1 MKYET
6 MAGQH
11 IQNACIEATL
21 LSIKNQCDVEFE
33 FNGVHLTATKDNPS
47 HWLKSEFD
55 RILKENR
62 EKYLQSDEY
71 KEWQKKQKEKLEQ
84 RQNIMDTSIMPT
96 FSDIIESGHSDYI
109 MSWLKQFTINADY
122 IDVTYDKKYI
132 ADFLELNG
140 FKENEH
146 VGQDKEF
153 FNTKENMARYI
164 IGQVINCLR
173 NGMPPHKVTLKFID
187 DYFKLND

>member
-6 MAGQH
+6 HPGQN
-11 IQNACIEATL
+11 IKNACIEATL
-21 LSIKNQCDVEFE
+21 LAIKNQCDVEFE
-33 FNGVHLTATKDNPS
+33 FNGVKLVATKDKPS
-47 HWLKSEFD
+47 HWIESEFD

-71 KEWQKKQKEKLEQ
+71 KALQQKQAEELAH
-84 RQNIMDTSIMPT
+84 RQNIMDTSIMPV
-96 FSDIIESGHSDYI
+96 FADIIESGNLDYI
-109 MSWLKQFTINADY
+109 MSWIKQFAEQSDY
-122 IDVTYDKKYI
+122 IGVAYDKKYI

-146 VGQDKEF
+146 VGKDEYF

-164 IGQVINCLR
+164 IGQVINYLR
-173 NGMPPHKVTLKFID
+173 KGMTPHSITLKFID
-187 DYFKLND
+187 DYFKLTQ